1 MIENGATTLW
11 ELWQNKTG
19 PSMNSHNH
27 PMFGSLG
34 AWFYNA
40 LAGINLDEAK
50 PGFERVVI
58 APQVVRDLKWAAGSL
73 DTIRGTVASSWSR
86 SDDGLKLEVTIP
98 VGSQAEVRIP
108 ELGLS
113 PVTLSEYGRT
123 IWKAGKYQTGAD
135 GITAVRKSGEALVV
149 DVGSGIYAF
158 ALARE

>member
-1 MIENGATTLW
+1 
-11 ELWQNKTG
+11 
-19 PSMNSHNH
+19 MNSHNH

-40 LAGINLDEAK
+40 LAGINLDTAK

-86 SDDGLKLEVTIP
+86 SDNGLRLEVTIP

-108 ELGLS
+108 ELGLE
-113 PVTLSEYGRT
+113 PVTLSESGRA
-123 IWKAGKYQTGAD
+123 IWKDGKYQSWPAGVTGARESD
-135 GITAVRKSGEALVV
+135 GTLVV
-149 DVGSGIYAF
+149 EVGSGKYAF
-158 ALARE
+158 AMASE